1 MQGVDVEP
9 FVQLST
15 RIPKELHRRL
25 KLFSVSTGVS
35 QMRFVWAALEEKL
48 AKRSVGQAGR
58 WRARRRLQP

>member
-1 MQGVDVEP
+1 MQGMDIEP

-48 AKRSVGQAGR
+48 ARRAAGQTRS
-58 WRARRRLQP
+58 RRRPRP